1 MSQTIITEEFV
12 EQKKLL
18 KVMGFFGPPIIQL
31 FDIEILRSNLAEIIR
46 RRDENK
52 KIECGSI

>member
-18 KVMGFFGPPIIQL
+18 KAMGFFGPPIIQL

-52 KIECGSI
+52 KIERESI